1 MNAIS
6 EDGIKDLLDA
16 MDCADLPELLQTLA
30 GAIGLANVLELCRIF
45 GGTSLYVPK
54 LDSVALP
61 AKKRL
66 VRKRFTGN
74 NHRELAK
81 QFALSERAVY
91 DIVMEDRARK
101 SQLNL
106 FNSAENP

>member
-6 EDGIKDLLDA
+6 EDGIKDLLEA

-30 GAIGLANVLELCRIF
+30 GSIGLANVLTLCRMF

>member
-6 EDGIKDLLDA
+6 EDGIRDLLAA
-16 MDCADLPELLQTLA
+16 MDCTDLPEVLQTLA
-30 GAIGLANVLELCRIF
+30 AEIGLSNVLELCRIF

-54 LDSVALP
+54 IDSVTMA

-81 QFALSERAVY
+81 RFALSERAVY

-106 FNSAENP
+106 FPAENP